1 MTRATIQWMI
11 DNDEARAAAV
21 AGLGLKKAVP
31 DALVTDRWFLPDYMK
46 ALVIEAVRRD
56 APDGVA
62 EELMRVQRRM
72 RRNAEEIDDYGAEV
86 LARLEG
92 LRDAD
97 EVVPVLER
105 ARDEAPDQL
114 RRDRIERVLE
124 RVRQPRNDLEDLLAL
139 SDEQLGAILADP
151 CDHCCVYGCGLCPC
165 TASSAVQE
173 RVTAAPHCQA
183 VSDQ

>member
-151 CDHCCVYGCGLCPC
+151 CDHCCVYGCGLCPLHC
-165 TASSAVQE
+165 VICCAGTCYCCAG
-173 RVTAAPHCQA
+173 CQA
-183 VSDQ
+183 VSGE